1 VTETLIAPNLQSQR
15 LQVTLA
21 VAGYNLPSGLE
32 ARLKARGLRVTG
44 LELPAPDGPAPARR
58 GPTVGL
64 IASDVLPKEIAAA
77 TSVIQTLADASYDL
91 VLVGDAPE
99 GMADALSDLVDSWLP
114 APAME
119 GPLLTA
125 VKNAL
130 KRFALRQ
137 ELEQTRVELTRT
149 ENETNGLFETA
160 AAMGAE
166 HDLTKLENLILE
178 RCRALT
184 QADGG
189 TLYLVDEDADK
200 KPVLRFEVSQSDTLG
215 NSYTRFTLP
224 LSMQSISGYVGTT
237 GHDLNLEDVYNL
249 PEGVPFSFARTFDER
264 MGYRSKSMLTVPMKT
279 HEGQVVGVIQ
289 LINKKRTPHTKLKTP
304 QIVEKTVIP
313 FTQRDEHVL
322 DAFTGQAAMA
332 LDNRLLVDS
341 IETMFE
347 GFVRA
352 SVQAIE
358 ARDPTTSGHSFRVG
372 EVTTAIAA
380 AVNEIRTGKW
390 KTVNFDDKQLT
401 EIRYAG
407 LLHDFGKIGV
417 REPVL
422 VKAKKLYDW
431 QIEVVKL
438 RFAYARKA
446 VEAAH
451 NRKQLEYALA
461 NGKEGFMAALAHLD
475 AEYEREVGILD
486 EDIATILQA
495 NEPTVLEQDSAE
507 RLVDIGKRMYRDID
521 GSTRSLLDSGELL
534 SLSVRR
540 GTLTEEERHEIES
553 HVSHTYK
560 FLSIMPWSR
569 NLRNVPN
576 IAGAHH
582 EKLDG
587 TGYPFGLKA
596 EEIPIQSKM
605 MTIAD
610 IYDAL
615 TASDRPYKRAVPIPK
630 ALDILVD
637 EVRVGHVDKDL
648 LDVFIQKK
656 VFEVGHKDDLP

>member
-1 VTETLIAPNLQSQR
+1 
-15 LQVTLA
+15 
-21 VAGYNLPSGLE
+21 
-32 ARLKARGLRVTG
+32 
-44 LELPAPDGPAPARR
+44 
-58 GPTVGL
+58 
-64 IASDVLPKEIAAA
+64 
-77 TSVIQTLADASYDL
+77 
-91 VLVGDAPE
+91 
-99 GMADALSDLVDSWLP
+99 
-114 APAME
+114 
-119 GPLLTA
+119 
-125 VKNAL
+125 
-130 KRFALRQ
+130 
-137 ELEQTRVELTRT
+137 
-149 ENETNGLFETA
+149 
-160 AAMGAE
+160 
-166 HDLTKLENLILE
+166 
-178 RCRALT
+178 
-184 QADGG
+184 
-189 TLYLVDEDADK
+189 
-200 KPVLRFEVSQSDTLG
+200 
-215 NSYTRFTLP
+215 
-224 LSMQSISGYVGTT
+224 
-237 GHDLNLEDVYNL
+237 
-249 PEGVPFSFARTFDER
+249 
-264 MGYRSKSMLTVPMKT
+264 
-279 HEGQVVGVIQ
+279 
-289 LINKKRTPHTKLKTP
+289 
-304 QIVEKTVIP
+304 
-313 FTQRDEHVL
+313 
-322 DAFTGQAAMA
+322 
-332 LDNRLLVDS
+332 
-341 IETMFE
+341 
-347 GFVRA
+347 
-352 SVQAIE
+352 
-358 ARDPTTSGHSFRVG
+358 
-372 EVTTAIAA
+372 
-380 AVNEIRTGKW
+380 
-390 KTVNFDDKQLT
+390 
-401 EIRYAG
+401 
-407 LLHDFGKIGV
+407 V

>member
-1 VTETLIAPNLQSQR
+1 VTATVSTPTFPSRKLQA
-15 LQVTLA
+15 A
-21 VAGYNLPSGLE
+21 VAASPGVLPS
-32 ARLKARGLRVTG
+32 RLVAGFRARGLRLTELALPSPEGRLPTRQGPSVAVVDAS
-44 LELPAPDGPAPARR
+44 LLPAD
-58 GPTVGL
+58 
-64 IASDVLPKEIAAA
+64 SDKAVR
-77 TSVIQTLADASYDL
+77 VIQVLARAGYDL
-91 VLVGDAPE
+91 VLVGTPHPGTEDQ
-99 GMADALSDLVDSWLP
+99 LSDVVDAWLP
-114 APAME
+114 TADEA
-119 GPLLTA
+119 PLLTA
-125 VKNAL
+125 IKNAL
-130 KRFALRQ
+130 KRYALRQ
-137 ELEQTRVELTRT
+137 ELSQTRIELAQKET
-149 ENETNGLFETA
+149 EANGLFETA

-166 HDLTKLENLILE
+166 HDLTKLETLILQ

-200 KPVLRFEVSQSDTLG
+200 KPILRFEVSQSDTLG
-215 NSYTRFTLP
+215 MSYTRFTLP
-224 LSMQSISGYVGTT
+224 LSMQSISGYVGST
-237 GHDLNLEDVYNL
+237 GQDLNLPDVYDL
-249 PEGVPFSFARTFDER
+249 PEGVPFSFNRSFDDR
-264 MGYRSKSMLTVPMKT
+264 MGYRTKSMLTVPMKT
-279 HEGQVVGVIQ
+279 HEGQIVGVIQ
-289 LINKKRTPHTKLKTP
+289 LINKKHNPRAKLKTADA
-304 QIVEKTVIP
+304 VERTVIP
-313 FTQRDEHVL
+313 FSQRDEHVL

-372 EVTTAIAA
+372 EVTTGIAA
-380 AVNEIRTGKW
+380 AVSDIRVGKW
-390 KTVNFDDKQLT
+390 KSIYFDEKQLT

-438 RFAYARKA
+438 RFAYARKD
-446 VEAAH
+446 VEAQH
-451 NRKQLEYALA
+451 IRKQLEFALA
-461 NGKEGFMAALAHLD
+461 NGREAFLAALADLD
-475 AEYEREVGILD
+475 AEFEREVGILD
-486 EDIATILQA
+486 EDISTILSA
-495 NEPTVLEQDSAE
+495 NEPTVLEQDSAS
-507 RLVDIGKRMYRDID
+507 RLVDIGKRSYRDVD
-521 GSTRSLLDSGELL
+521 GSEKPLLDSNELL

-540 GTLTEEERHEIES
+540 GTLTEDERHEIES

-569 NLRNVPN
+569 HLRNVPS

-615 TASDRPYKRAVPIPK
+615 TASDRPYKRAVPVPK

-656 VFEVGHKDDLP
+656 VYEIGHKDPA